1 MKHPE
6 HLIQTTIKQY
16 CDYNNILCFAIPNGQ
31 ARNALIGKYLKA
43 EGVLAGAS
51 DLIVVLNN
59 KVIFVEVKTPTGR
72 QQPTQRDFESKL
84 KELGQ
89 DYYIVRSL
97 DEFIKLIEEYKQR
110 EREEQTN
117 KKNSK
122 RILNACGSSR
132 ASSFTKELKSKGH
145 IAINEVMGADVHA
158 LSNNH
163 KDIYD

>member
-59 KVIFVEVKTPTGR
+59 KVLFVEVKTPNGR
-72 QQPTQRDFESKL
+72 QQPTQKDFENKL

-89 DYYIVRSL
+89 DYRIVRSL

-110 EREEQTN
+110 EQEGQTN
-117 KKNSK
+117 KKNNK
-122 RILNACGSSR
+122 RIQA
-132 ASSFTKELKSKGH
+132 ASPLQLASPVHDNECKGKNVRKYMRKEKRGGGNK
-145 IAINEVMGADVHA
+145 
-158 LSNNH
+158 
-163 KDIYD
+163 

>member
-16 CDYNNILCFAIPNGQ
+16 CNYNNILCFAMPNGQ
-31 ARNALIGKYLKA
+31 VRNKLIGKYLKA

-59 KVIFVEVKTPTGR
+59 KVIFVEVKTSTGR
-72 QQPTQRDFESKL
+72 QQPTQRDFENKL

-89 DYYIVRSL
+89 DYRIVRSL
-97 DEFIKLIEEYKQR
+97 DEFIELIDGY
-110 EREEQTN
+110 

-122 RILNACGSSR
+122 EYIADFNNIMDADTH
-132 ASSFTKELKSKGH
+132 ASSIS
-145 IAINEVMGADVHA
+145 
-158 LSNNH
+158 
-163 KDIYD
+163 